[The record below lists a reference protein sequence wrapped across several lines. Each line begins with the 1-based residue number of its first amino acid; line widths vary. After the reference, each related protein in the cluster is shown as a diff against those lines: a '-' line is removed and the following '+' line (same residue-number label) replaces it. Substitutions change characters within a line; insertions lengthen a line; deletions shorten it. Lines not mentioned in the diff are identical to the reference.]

1 MKQHVIQ
8 FLELLKLNPII
19 VIGAVE
25 MCCAHRVA
33 LHVFLFPEADA
44 HPNMKKPRE
53 EGMHVSIP

>member
-8 FLELLKLNPII
+8 FLEFLKLNPI

-25 MCCAHRVA
+25 MCCAQRVA

-44 HPNMKKPRE
+44 YPNTRKLRE
-53 EGMHVSIP
+53 EGMHVSIPW